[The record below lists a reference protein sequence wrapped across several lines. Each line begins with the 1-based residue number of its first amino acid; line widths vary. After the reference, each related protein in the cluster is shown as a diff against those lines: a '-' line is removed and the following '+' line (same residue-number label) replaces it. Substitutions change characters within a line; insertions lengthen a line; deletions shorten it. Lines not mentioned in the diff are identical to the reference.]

1 MEVERLRVAKFYHYF
16 HSKKGMWGT
25 RNMFNA
31 RSGWQRFD
39 EDTEIITL
47 YNETREKE
55 EAKRIPRLYWSD
67 LYDVGS
73 SQGLENK

>member
-1 MEVERLRVAKFYHYF
+1 
-16 HSKKGMWGT
+16 
-25 RNMFNA
+25 MFNA
-31 RSGWQRFD
+31 RSVWQRFD

-55 EAKRIPRLYWSD
+55 EAKRIPRFHWSD
-67 LYDVGS
+67 LYEVGS